1 MGMGLL
7 VIGLG
12 GLGTGLGGLGTG
24 LGGLGTGLGGKL
36 ARTIG
41 LGGGLNLGAC
51 AMLQAAIEV
60 AD

>member
-24 LGGLGTGLGGKL
+24 LGGGL

>member
-12 GLGTGLGGLGTG
+12 GLGTGRAGHRAGLGTG
-24 LGGLGTGLGGKL
+24 LGGGL